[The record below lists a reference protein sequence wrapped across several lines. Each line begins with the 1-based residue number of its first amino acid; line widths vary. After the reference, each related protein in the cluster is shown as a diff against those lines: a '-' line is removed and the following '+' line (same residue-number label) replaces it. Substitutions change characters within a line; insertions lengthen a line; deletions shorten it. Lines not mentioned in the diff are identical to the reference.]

1 MNIALVYSRCNDD
14 FDGNC
19 RISNI
24 LMGEKMKK
32 IAIVTIE
39 SANYGN
45 RLQNYALQT
54 VLQSMGV
61 EVKTL
66 HRETIDCSAKEQIKR
81 LMQNIFQTKASKFRR
96 FDGHIEFSKIVI
108 GRDYYPIGISSQFDY
123 FVVGSDNQKISY
135 AASFGVSEI
144 PLDRVKY
151 YAEKLK
157 TFSALSVRE
166 KHAARIV
173 KDLTNREATVVLD
186 PTLLLKASE
195 WKIVENK
202 SKYMPKSK
210 YVFVYAL
217 GTMCQR
223 FKDKIRSLEKEYVI
237 FDVRA
242 IQKNGREL
250 PIGPAEFL
258 YLLRNAD
265 FVLTDSFHATVF
277 SILYHKRF
285 ITFNRLGI
293 NMNSRIKSLAELIDI
308 QEWIN
313 KYGELECEKIIDY
326 TSVDEILA
334 RERKKS
340 IDFLREALN
349 N

>member
-1 MNIALVYSRCNDD
+1 
-14 FDGNC
+14 
-19 RISNI
+19 
-24 LMGEKMKK
+24 MGEKMKK

-123 FVVGSDNQKISY
+123 FVVGSDQVWNPYYNFVAGKCDFLTFANDNQKISY

-144 PLDRVKY
+144 PLDRVKD

-223 FKDKIRSLEKEYVI
+223 FKNKIRSLEKEYVI

-334 RERKKS
+334 KERKKS